1 MDDGAGYGGPAREAC
16 GVGGGE
22 TVRERDL
29 DQFFA
34 QVFGCTAEVAAAA
47 SARAAVRGYPT
58 RALILRQG
66 DATGETVILILGRAH
81 AVAYGA
87 DGQTALI
94 QEFGPGDIFG
104 ALGDRD
110 TAREADVVAAEPSRA
125 AILLALDFLFL
136 IETYAA
142 VGLAVSR
149 LLLRQLRA
157 ATERMAQQVMLSAA
171 GRIYAELLRLA
182 QLGDGRV
189 IRPAPVLSA
198 LAVRVNSTR
207 ETVSRTV
214 SALER
219 RGLVRREDDALVLVA
234 PARLREMVV

>member
-1 MDDGAGYGGPAREAC
+1 MLRE
-16 GVGGGE
+16 GE
-22 TVRERDL
+22 LV
-29 DQFFA
+29 QFFA
-34 QVFGCTAEVAAAA
+34 QTFDCDAEVAAVVG
-47 SARAAVRGYPT
+47 ARAAVRGYPART
-58 RALILRQG
+58 LILRQG
-66 DATGETVILILGRAH
+66 DVSGETVILILGRAH
-81 AVAYGA
+81 AVVYGA
-87 DGQTALI
+87 DGQAALI

-142 VGLAVSR
+142 VGFAVSR

-157 ATERMAQQVMLSAA
+157 TTERMAQQMMLSAA
-171 GRIYAELLRLA
+171 GRIHAELLRMA
-182 QLGDGRV
+182 QLGDGRM

-234 PARLREMVV
+234 PARLREMVI